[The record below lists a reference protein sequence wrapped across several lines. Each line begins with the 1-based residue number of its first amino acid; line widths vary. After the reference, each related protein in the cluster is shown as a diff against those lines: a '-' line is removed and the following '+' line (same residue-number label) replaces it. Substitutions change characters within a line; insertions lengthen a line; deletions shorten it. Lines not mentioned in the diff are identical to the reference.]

1 MAYFAQ
7 INDSDIV
14 EQVISINNSVLGEP
28 SNSFPNTEP
37 IGIDFI
43 SNVLQIPGIW
53 KQTSYNKSFRK
64 NYAGIGYTYDSTRD
78 AFIAP
83 NPYASWI
90 LDEESCT
97 WKAPIEKPDGNYIWD
112 ENELKWK
119 EITNDIN

>member
-7 INDSDIV
+7 INDSNIV

-28 SNSFPNTEP
+28 SNSFPNTEQ

-43 SNVLQIPGIW
+43 SNVLQIHGIW

-83 NPYASWI
+83 KPYASWI

-97 WKAPIEKPDGNYIWD
+97 WKAPTGKPEGNYIWD

-119 EITNDIN
+119 EITNDII